1 MLHSY
6 TKLIVDLNQVRQNL
20 EIIRKHVGRRLL
32 FVIKANAYGIGAVG
46 LLPVLNEMADVL
58 AGVAVVD
65 EALEL
70 RQADYLGDI
79 LVMGYTP
86 PDQYRL
92 ALRHFLSLG
101 IYRTENV
108 DLLEDAAAELGTVA
122 KVHIKLDTGMHRVG
136 ATPESLPAFMER
148 VAGNPHLAVEGIFS
162 HLAGE
167 SESGE
172 PIIPQQ
178 VERFRDL
185 SHQIEERLGTIPVK
199 HLASSTGALGY
210 PESRF
215 DMVRVGILPLG
226 YHPAGY
232 GGPRIDVKP
241 VFKLLTQ
248 VVDVRRV
255 PAGTGVSYGYHYR
268 TSKPCTLVTIPVG
281 YADGIPYQFY
291 PPGRVLFRGKPR
303 EIAGVVNMDYMMV
316 NVEDESD
323 VRVGEEVLLIGRQGD
338 AEITLDD
345 FARAASTVNYDVICG
360 LGRRV
365 RREYRPLTKE

>member
-6 TKLIVDLNQVRQNL
+6 TKLIVDLNQVRDNL
-20 EIIRKHVGRRLL
+20 QLIRKHVGRKLL

-46 LLPVLNEMADVL
+46 ILPVLGEMPDVL

-122 KVHIKLDTGMHRVG
+122 KIHIKLDTGMHRVG
-136 ATPESLPAFMER
+136 ATAETLPGFLER
-148 VAGNPHLAVEGIFS
+148 VAGNPHLAVEGVFS

-178 VERFRDL
+178 VESFGQL
-185 SHQIEERLGTIPVK
+185 SAQIEQRLGIISLK

-226 YHPAGY
+226 YHPDGY
-232 GGPRIDVKP
+232 RGPRISVKP
-241 VFKLLTQ
+241 VFRLVTE
-248 VVDVRRV
+248 VVDTRRV
-255 PAGTGVSYGYHYR
+255 PAGTGVSYGYRYR
-268 TSKPCTLVTIPVG
+268 TEKASTLITLPVG
-281 YADGIPYQFY
+281 YADGIPYQLY
-291 PPGRVLFRGKPR
+291 PAGRVLFRGKPR

-316 NVEDESD
+316 NVEDEPEA
-323 VRVGEEVLLIGRQGD
+323 RVGEEVVLIGRQGE
-338 AEITLDD
+338 AEVSLDE
-345 FARAASTVNYDVICG
+345 FAEAAGTVNYDVICG

-365 RREYRPLTKE
+365 RREYLPLTKD

>member
-6 TKLIVDLNQVRQNL
+6 TRLIVDLNQVQRNL
-20 EIIRKHVGRRLL
+20 GIIRKHVGKRLL

-46 LLPVLNEMADVL
+46 LLPVLNEMPDVF

-122 KVHIKLDTGMHRVG
+122 KVHIKLDTGMHRIG
-136 ATPESLPAFMER
+136 ATAESLPTFMER

-167 SESGE
+167 TESGE
-172 PIIPQQ
+172 PIIPMQ
-178 VERFRDL
+178 VETFRQL
-185 SHQIEERLGTIPVK
+185 SRQIEERLGIFPLK

-226 YHPAGY
+226 YHPTGFK
-232 GGPRIDVKP
+232 GPRIDVKP
-241 VFKLLTQ
+241 VFKLLTE
-248 VVDVRRV
+248 VVDVRRL
-255 PAGTGVSYGYHYR
+255 PAGTGVSYGHSYR
-268 TSKPCTLVTIPVG
+268 TKQPITLVTIPVG

-291 PPGRVLFRGKPR
+291 PAGRVLFRGKPR

-316 NVEDESD
+316 NVEDEPN
-323 VRVGEEVLLIGRQGD
+323 VRVGEEVVIIGRQGD

-345 FARAASTVNYDVICG
+345 FAEAASTVNYDVICG

-365 RREYRPLTKE
+365 RRDYIPLGHD